1 MRPETNVLTKPSLGT
16 RNAGLLGLK
25 TARAE
30 LASAPAGIVRQRA
43 YTRWLEQRRSCTSA
57 LHAWWAETLDL
68 QPVHEPRMVLSLDV
82 DGVLEDERPGF
93 SCTGVAG
100 AAAMRLLQ
108 LGGVAVLLNTARCL
122 SEVRDRVSGFK
133 LLGGVSA
140 FGAVIW
146 DGVFAETSSLISAQ
160 GSAQLA
166 ELRKLLRAEPEIVAD
181 KQYEHS
187 LRVCRIANGE
197 PSPISGE
204 FARRLLDQ
212 HSLDHL
218 AFWVAPDHTD
228 FVDRSVDKGS
238 GLERL
243 LTRLRLSSLPVAAMG
258 DASCDIPMLRL
269 ASRAFLPAGTLPSY
283 LAPRRQRLV
292 RFRSLGEHALWEAAC
307 QLVPDHG
314 LQRQVIAKVS
324 EIKYPDWFPST
335 VSRTLRPNGGIVPRL
350 RTALAARLTNK
361 EAEG

>member
-1 MRPETNVLTKPSLGT
+1 MRPDISVVTQPSVTSWNTAMLD
-16 RNAGLLGLK
+16 LK
-25 TARAE
+25 AARAE
-30 LASAPAGIVRQRA
+30 LTSAPAGIVRQRA
-43 YTRWLEQRRSCTSA
+43 YTRWLDLRRWCTSR
-57 LHAWWAETLDL
+57 LHAWWAETMDL
-68 QPVHEPRMVLSLDV
+68 RPVREPRLVLSLDV
-82 DGVLEDERPGF
+82 DGVLEDESPGF

-100 AAAMRLLQ
+100 AAALRLLQ

-122 SEVRDRVSGFK
+122 SEVSDRVSRFK

-140 FGAVIW
+140 FGAAIW
-146 DGVFAETSSLISAQ
+146 DGVFGETSSLISTE

-166 ELRKLLRAEPEIVAD
+166 ELRKVLRAEPEIVAD

-187 LRVCRIANGE
+187 LRISRIANGE

-212 HSLDHL
+212 QGLDHL

-243 LTRLRLSSLPVAAMG
+243 ITRLRLTSLPVAAIG
-258 DASCDIPMLRL
+258 DASCDVPMLHL

-283 LAPRRQRLV
+283 RTPRRQRLV

-314 LQRQVIAKVS
+314 LQRQVIAEVS
-324 EIKYPDWFPST
+324 EVKYPDWFPST
-335 VSRTLRPNGGIVPRL
+335 VSRTVRPNGGIVPRL
-350 RTALAARLTNK
+350 RTALAARLTN
-361 EAEG
+361 